1 MNSSSQSKPFFVDTN
16 VWLYAFIASQD
27 PNKAAKARNII
38 RQSGLIIS
46 AQVINEICVNLL
58 KKARFD
64 EPSIQLLINSF
75 YHKYR
80 VGAFDQDL
88 LLKSSE
94 LREKWQFS
102 FWDSLIVSSALEV
115 VSQSPRLKYLI
126 EKSEF
131 LGEIVIRLLHF
142 RTRESARLELL

>member
-1 MNSSSQSKPFFVDTN
+1 MSSSSQSKPFFVDTN

-75 YHKYR
+75 YNKYS
-80 VGAFDQDL
+80 VGAIDKDL

-102 FWDSLIVSSALEV
+102 FWDSLIVSSALAGGADILYTEDMTDGLV
-115 VSQSPRLKYLI
+115 VENRLKI
-126 EKSEF
+126 TNPF
-131 LGEIVIRLLHF
+131 GPR
-142 RTRESARLELL
+142 